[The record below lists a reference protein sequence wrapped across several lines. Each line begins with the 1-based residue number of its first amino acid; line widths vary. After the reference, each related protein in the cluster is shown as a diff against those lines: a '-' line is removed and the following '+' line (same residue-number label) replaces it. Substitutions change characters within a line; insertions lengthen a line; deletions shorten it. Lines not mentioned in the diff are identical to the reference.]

1 MNKISSPV
9 LFGLIGAAVLLSIY
23 LFYTMAIQPKQEEIT
38 LLQTD
43 LQTKQSTLEQYQA
56 NAAALPGLRTSV
68 AQLEQERG
76 AFLKALPLTA
86 NFSQL
91 ISKIRSTVSNN
102 AAELKS
108 INIQNGSLDNLPAGV
123 RPMNVSM
130 IIEGEY
136 AKQFQILR
144 ALETQVRFT
153 NVSQMTVNA
162 AGGGDTI
169 VNNPKL
175 SNALQITV
183 YTFDPVLAAP
193 PSTAEAT
200 PVDGTAPAAP
210 QTGGN

>member
-9 LFGLIGAAVLLSIY
+9 LFGIVGIASLLCIY
-23 LFYTMAIQPKQEEIT
+23 LFYTMAVQPKQEEIN

-43 LQTKQSTLEQYQA
+43 LQTKQSTLAQYQA

-68 AQLEQERG
+68 AQLEEERG
-76 AFLKALPLTA
+76 AFLKALPLSA

-102 AAELKS
+102 NAELKS

-123 RPMNVSM
+123 RPMTVSM
-130 IIEGEY
+130 IIDGEY

-144 ALETQVRFT
+144 ALETQGRFT
-153 NVSQMTVNA
+153 NVSQMTVSA
-162 AGGGDTI
+162 AGGGDAI

-175 SNALQITV
+175 SNSLQITV
-183 YTFDPVLAAP
+183 YTFDSALAAP
-193 PSTAEAT
+193 PSTEEAT
-200 PVDGTAPAAP
+200 PVDGAPAAP